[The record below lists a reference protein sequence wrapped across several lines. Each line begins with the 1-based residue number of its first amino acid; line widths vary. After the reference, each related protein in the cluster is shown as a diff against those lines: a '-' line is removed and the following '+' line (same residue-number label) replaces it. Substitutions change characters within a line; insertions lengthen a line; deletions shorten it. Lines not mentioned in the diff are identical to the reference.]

1 MKLARRRVAFP
12 WLLALLLA
20 GCAGQHPTAVVAVP
34 VVDLRAKPHTQPK
47 AGVHDELQETQALYG
62 EPLRALKSEDGVT
75 CVESLEKSEFTHH
88 KKWQGYPGWVP
99 SNALAPWQQV
109 WEPTIVITRK
119 WAQPWLDAYKTR
131 PAPVMLPMGTQIH
144 GIDLSGAMWRV
155 ELVNGSTAY
164 LMHAEAR
171 SLEELT
177 ALAAQE
183 KRQLI
188 LSAAEQFIGDPYL
201 WGGRSPHAPAGVDS
215 VTGVDCSG
223 LVNLAYRSA
232 GIAVP
237 RDAHEQSLRA
247 KPAKAL
253 QPGDL
258 IFLSERGNPTRIV
271 HVMLFAGNG
280 DVIEAPGTGE
290 AVRRIALAKRL
301 GKSIDPLTSGSVIDE
316 QTVSF
321 GTYLP

>member
-1 MKLARRRVAFP
+1 MRLARRHAAFP
-12 WLLALLLA
+12 WLLASLLT
-20 GCAGQHPTAVVAVP
+20 GCAGARPTAVVAVS
-34 VVDLRAKPHTQPK
+34 VVDLRAQPRTHPK
-47 AGVHDELQETQALYG
+47 AGVHDALQETQALYG
-62 EPLRALKSEDGVT
+62 EYLRVLKSEDGWAF
-75 CVESLEKSEFTHH
+75 VESLEQSEFTHN

-99 SNALAPWQQV
+99 SEALAPWQQV
-109 WEPTIVITRK
+109 WEPTIIITRK
-119 WAQPWLDAYKTR
+119 WARPWLDAYKTR
-131 PAPVMLPMGTQIH
+131 PAPVLLPMGAQIH

-164 LMHAEAR
+164 LLHAEAR

-183 KRQLI
+183 KRRLI
-188 LSAAEQFIGDPYL
+188 LAAAEQFIGDPYL
-201 WGGRSPHAPAGVDS
+201 WGGRSPHASAEIGS

-223 LVNLAYRSA
+223 LVNLAYRTV

-247 KPAKAL
+247 KPVKTL

-258 IFLSERGNPTRIV
+258 IFLSERGNPARIV

-301 GKSIDPLTSGSVIDE
+301 GKSIDQLTSGSVIDE

-321 GTYLP
+321 GTYFP